1 MAAVATFGQVIK
13 HRRRALDMTQRD
25 LANQVGYS
33 VVTIR
38 KVETDERR
46 PSRELA
52 ERLAHCLRIDPEQQ
66 RAFVGLGRLEPVP
79 ATRSNLP
86 APLTRLIGRE
96 SEVDL
101 VRGTVMQRSVRIVT
115 LVGPPGIGKSRLSV
129 EVAGELRPMFP
140 DGVCFVAFA
149 PVGDA
154 ALVVPTLATALGVR
168 EVPGTPLGDVLIDHL
183 RERRLLLL
191 LDDCEH
197 LLGAARLFAEL
208 LTACPELRIL
218 ATSRAPLHIRGE
230 RLIPVPPLALP
241 NARLAATAAAV
252 ARSAAVELFVER
264 AGAVDPAFRLTD
276 ANAGDVAAICAGVDG
291 LPLAIELVAARV
303 ALLSTAAILA
313 RLNHR
318 LTLLTDGPRD
328 LPERQQTLRRTIDW
342 SYDLLEPA
350 EQRLFARLAVFT
362 GGFSLAAAE
371 AVMDLDGAAVL
382 DGVTG
387 LTEKNLLRQEVRADG
402 ERYADFFEMI
412 REYALERL
420 VASGEQEQIR
430 ARHARH
436 YLALAEQE
444 TDLDRLGVEHNN
456 LRGALEW
463 HVQRDD
469 ADAGLRLV
477 AALWKFWH
485 IRSHHTEASRWV
497 TLVMHLSG
505 EHDPAVRAHVLC
517 GAGWIAV
524 DRSDHVRA
532 KAYFDESL
540 ALFRSLG
547 DPRGVAEALHGVGAM
562 LQASGRSAEALALFE
577 ESLELYRGLEDTE
590 GIAWTLDH
598 LGQSRLGLPDAV
610 GAEALFDASRALFRR
625 LGHAWGCAITLDHLG
640 LADLAQANHARA
652 AERFGEALGLFDEL
666 ANTWGIATSF
676 EHLGHAALAAG
687 DTARSRDCF
696 LRSLELNQA
705 EADRAGI
712 VRSLAGLASLA
723 VVQRQA
729 SRAARLFGALA
740 LLAESTSALMNP
752 VERAIRDRDL
762 AVVHGDLD
770 HEAMTRAW
778 SLGARMTLAEA
789 IAYATSN
796 DAPGT

>member
-66 RAFVGLGRLEPVP
+66 GAFVGLGRLEPVP

-86 APLTRLIGRE
+86 APLTRLIGRQA
-96 SEVDL
+96 EVDL
-101 VRGTVMQRSVRIVT
+101 VRDTVMRRGVRIVT

-129 EVAGELRPMFP
+129 EVAGELRTVFP

-149 PVGDA
+149 PVGDE

-168 EVPGTPLGDVLIDHL
+168 EVAGTPLADVLVEHL
-183 RERRLLLL
+183 RDRRLLLL

-197 LLGAARLFAEL
+197 LLGAARCFAEL

-230 RLIPVPPLALP
+230 RLVPVPPLALP
-241 NARLAATAAAV
+241 STRHDPTAETV
-252 ARSAAVELFVER
+252 LRSAAVELFVER
-264 AGAVDPAFRLTD
+264 AAAVDPAFRLTD

-342 SYDLLEPA
+342 SYDLLEPG
-350 EQRLFARLAVFT
+350 EQLLFARLAVFT
-362 GGFSLAAAE
+362 GGFCLSAAE
-371 AVMDLDGAAVL
+371 AVMDLDAATVL

-387 LTEKNLLRQEVRADG
+387 LVDKNLLRQEVRADG

-420 VASGEQEQIR
+420 VASGEQDRIR
-430 ARHARH
+430 DRHARY

-463 HVQRDD
+463 HIQRDD

-540 ALFRSLG
+540 ALFRELG
-547 DPRGVAEALHGVGAM
+547 DPRGVAEALHGVGTM
-562 LQASGRSAEALALFE
+562 LQASGGSAEALALFE
-577 ESLELYRGLEDTE
+577 ESLVLYRDLDDTE

-598 LGQSRLGLPDAV
+598 LGQSRLGLPDAA
-610 GAEALFDASRALFRR
+610 GAEALFEASRALFQR
-625 LGHAWGCAITLDHLG
+625 LGHAWGRAITLDHLG
-640 LADLAQANHARA
+640 LADLAQGNHARA

-687 DTARSRDCF
+687 DAARSRDCF
-696 LRSLELNQA
+696 RRSLQLTQA

-723 VVQRQA
+723 VVQRQ
-729 SRAARLFGALA
+729 SQRAAQLFGALA
-740 LLAESTSALMNP
+740 LLAEGGGTLMNP
-752 VERAIRDRDL
+752 VERAISDHL
-762 AVVHGDLD
+762 AVVHRDLD
-770 HEAMTRAW
+770 HEAMARAW
-778 SLGARMTLAEA
+778 ARGARMTLAEA
-789 IAYATSN
+789 VAYAT
-796 DAPGT
+796 DGA

>member
-1 MAAVATFGQVIK
+1 MAVVATFGQVIK

-66 RAFVGLGRLEPVP
+66 GAFVGLGRHAMP

-86 APLTRLIGRE
+86 APLTRLIGRDA
-96 SEVDL
+96 EVEL
-101 VRGTVMQRSVRIVT
+101 VRGTVLQRSIRIVT

-129 EVAGELRPMFP
+129 EVAGDLRAVFP

-149 PVGDA
+149 PVGDE

-168 EVPGTPLGDVLIDHL
+168 EVAGTPLVDVLVDHL
-183 RERRLLLL
+183 RDRRLLLL

-241 NARLAATAAAV
+241 SARTAATAAAV

-264 AGAVDPAFRLTD
+264 AGAVDPAFALTD
-276 ANAGDVAAICAGVDG
+276 ANAGDVAAICGGVDG

-318 LTLLTDGPRD
+318 LALLTDGPRD

-342 SYDLLEPA
+342 SYNLLEPA
-350 EQRLFARLAVFT
+350 EQLLFARLAVFT
-362 GGFSLAAAE
+362 GGFCLPAAE
-371 AVMDLDGAAVL
+371 AVLDLDAAAVL

-387 LTEKNLLRQEVRADG
+387 LVDKNLLRQEVRADG
-402 ERYADFFEMI
+402 ERYADFLEMI

-420 VASGEQEQIR
+420 AASGERDQVR
-430 ARHARH
+430 ARHARY

-444 TDLDRLGVEHNN
+444 TDLDRLGIEHNN

-463 HVQRDD
+463 HIQRDD

-505 EHDPAVRAHVLC
+505 EHDPAVRANVLN

-524 DRSDHVRA
+524 DRNDHLWA
-532 KAYFDESL
+532 KACFDESL
-540 ALFRSLG
+540 ALFRRLG
-547 DPRGVAEALHGVGAM
+547 DPRGIAEALHGVGAM

-577 ESLELYRGLEDTE
+577 ESLLLFRGLDDTE

-598 LGQSRLGLPDAV
+598 LGQSRLGLPDPA

-625 LGHAWGCAITLDHLG
+625 LGHAWGCAITLSHLG
-640 LADLAQANHARA
+640 LADLAQGGHVRA

-687 DTARSRDCF
+687 DTARARDCF
-696 LRSLELNQA
+696 RRSLELNQA
-705 EADRAGI
+705 GADRAGI

-729 SRAARLFGALA
+729 ARAARLFGALA
-740 LLAESTSALMNP
+740 LLAESSTVLMNP
-752 VERAIRDRDL
+752 VERAIHDRDL
-762 AVVHGDLD
+762 AVVHRDLD

-778 SLGARMTLAEA
+778 AQGARMSLTEA
-789 IAYATSN
+789 MAYA
-796 DAPGT
+796 AEGGT

>member
-1 MAAVATFGQVIK
+1 MPAAW
-13 HRRRALDMTQRD
+13 
-25 LANQVGYS
+25 
-33 VVTIR
+33 
-38 KVETDERR
+38 
-46 PSRELA
+46 
-52 ERLAHCLRIDPEQQ
+52 
-66 RAFVGLGRLEPVP
+66 
-79 ATRSNLP
+79 SNLP
-86 APLTRLIGRE
+86 APLTRLIGRDT
-96 SEVDL
+96 EVDL
-101 VRGTVMQRSVRIVT
+101 VRDTVMQRSVRIVT

-129 EVAGELRPMFP
+129 EVAGELRAMFP

-149 PVGDA
+149 PVGDE

-168 EVPGTPLGDVLIDHL
+168 EVAGTPLSDVLTDHL
-183 RERRLLLL
+183 RDRRLLLL

-241 NARLAATAAAV
+241 NARLDATAAAV

-264 AGAVDPAFRLTD
+264 AAAVDPAFRLTD

-350 EQRLFARLAVFT
+350 EQLLFARLAVFT

-371 AVMDLDGAAVL
+371 AVMDPDAAEAVMDPEGAAVRDGVTVL
-382 DGVTG
+382 DGVAG
-387 LTEKNLLRQEVRADG
+387 LAEKNLLRQEVRADG

-420 VASGEQEQIR
+420 VASGEQERIR
-430 ARHARH
+430 ARHARY

-444 TDLDRLGVEHNN
+444 SDLDRLGVEHNN

-463 HVQRDD
+463 HIQRDD

-497 TLVMHLSG
+497 TLVMQLAG
-505 EHDPAVRAHVLC
+505 DHDPAVRAHVLC

-532 KAYFDESL
+532 KACFDESL

-547 DPRGVAEALHGVGAM
+547 DPRGIAEALHGVGTM
-562 LQASGRSAEALALFE
+562 LHASGCNAEALALFE
-577 ESLELYRGLEDTE
+577 ESLQLYRGLDDTE

-598 LGQSRLGLPDAV
+598 LGQSRLGLPDPT
-610 GAEALFDASRALFRR
+610 GAEALFDASRALFQR
-625 LGHAWGCAITLDHLG
+625 LGHAWGRAITLDHLG
-640 LADLAQANHARA
+640 LADLAQGNHARA
-652 AERFGEALGLFDEL
+652 EERFSEALGLFDEL

-687 DTARSRDCF
+687 DTTRSLDCF
-696 LRSLELNQA
+696 RRSLELNQA

-723 VVQRQA
+723 VVRRQA
-729 SRAARLFGALA
+729 QRAARLFGALA
-740 LLAESTSALMNP
+740 LLAESSWVSMNP
-752 VERAIRDRDL
+752 VERAIHDRDL
-762 AVVHGDLD
+762 AVVHRDLD
-770 HEAMTRAW
+770 HEAMARAW
-778 SLGARMTLAEA
+778 ALGARMSLAEA
-789 IAYATSN
+789 VAYAAA
-796 DAPGT
+796 DGT

>member
-13 HRRRALDMTQRD
+13 HRRRALDMTQKD

-33 VVTIR
+33 VITIR

-66 RAFVGLGRLEPVP
+66 SAFVGLGRHEPVP
-79 ATRSNLP
+79 AARSNLP
-86 APLTRLIGRE
+86 APLTRLIGRDA
-96 SEVDL
+96 EVDL
-101 VRGTVMQRSVRIVT
+101 VRETVMQRSVRIVT

-129 EVAGELRPMFP
+129 EVAGALRAMFP

-149 PVGDA
+149 PVGDE
-154 ALVVPTLATALGVR
+154 ALVVPSLATALGVR
-168 EVPGTPLGDVLIDHL
+168 EMAGTPLLDVLIEHL
-183 RERRLLLL
+183 RDRRLLLL

-241 NARLAATAAAV
+241 NARLDATAAAV
-252 ARSAAVELFVER
+252 ARSAAAELFVER
-264 AGAVDPAFRLTD
+264 AAAVDPAFRLTD

-350 EQRLFARLAVFT
+350 EQLLFARLAVFT
-362 GGFSLAAAE
+362 GGFCLAAAE
-371 AVMDLDGAAVL
+371 AVIDLDGAAVL

-387 LTEKNLLRQEVRADG
+387 LADKNLLRQEVRADG

-420 VASGEQEQIR
+420 VASGEEERIR
-430 ARHARH
+430 ARHARY
-436 YLALAEQE
+436 YLALAEQDS
-444 TDLDRLGVEHNN
+444 DLDRLGIEHNN

-485 IRSHHTEASRWV
+485 IRSHHTEANRWV
-497 TLVMHLSG
+497 TLVMQLAG
-505 EHDPAVRAHVLC
+505 DHDPAVRAHVLC

-532 KAYFDESL
+532 KACFDESL

-547 DPRGVAEALHGVGAM
+547 DRRGIAEALHGVGTM
-562 LQASGRSAEALALFE
+562 LQASGCNAEALALFE
-577 ESLELYRGLEDTE
+577 ESLQLYRDLDDTE
-590 GIAWTLDH
+590 GIGWTLDH
-598 LGQSRLGLPDAV
+598 LGQSRLGLPDPV
-610 GAEALFDASRALFRR
+610 GAEALFDASRALFQR
-625 LGHAWGCAITLDHLG
+625 LGHAWGSAITLDHLG
-640 LADLAQANHARA
+640 LADLAQGNHARA
-652 AERFGEALGLFDEL
+652 EERFGEALGLFDEL

-696 LRSLELNQA
+696 RRSLELNQT

-723 VVQRQA
+723 VERRQA
-729 SRAARLFGALA
+729 QRAARLFGALA
-740 LLAESTSALMNP
+740 LLAESSWVSMNP
-752 VERAIRDRDL
+752 VERAIHDRDL
-762 AVVHGDLD
+762 AVVHRDLD
-770 HEAMTRAW
+770 HEAMAQAW
-778 SLGARMTLAEA
+778 AQGARMSLAEA
-789 IAYATSN
+789 VAYAT
-796 DAPGT
+796 DGT